1 MITETAITHIRVA
14 QRFEPSQSWFH
25 KAIVTGTPHYSNQ
38 QIRKRPVGALCFSKG
53 TSISFLLN
61 SLGRLLW
68 FFWKVL
74 FFYQFL
80 KRHNV
85 FEIRNESTEIINNNM
100 WVVFWHHFL
109 SVQERIPWI
118 AREAVFLPAKN
129 TSQSSNKSNPR
140 LFWSSFTS
148 LCDWFRKL
156 APPSQPIKCK
166 NYTYGRPRFPALQSV
181 GLVLLR
187 VLIGSFWF
195 YETRSKPIGGKLESK
210 IAKWKL

>member
-1 MITETAITHIRVA
+1 MKNIWVPL
-14 QRFEPSQSWFH
+14 RFVPSQFWFH
-25 KAIVTGTPHYSNQ
+25 KTIVTSTPHCSDQ
-38 QIRKRPVGALCFSKG
+38 QIGKRFVGALCFSKG

-100 WVVFWHHFL
+100 WVAFGVISCQYRKGFHEL
-109 SVQERIPWI
+109 LGKRP
-118 AREAVFLPAKN
+118 FLPAK
-129 TSQSSNKSNPR
+129 SIFQSSDKSNPR
-140 LFWSSFTS
+140 LFWFSFTS

-166 NYTYGRPRFPALQSV
+166 IYTNGRPRFPALQSV
-181 GLVLLR
+181 GLLLLR

-210 IAKWKL
+210 IAK

>member
-1 MITETAITHIRVA
+1 MKNIWVPLG
-14 QRFEPSQSWFH
+14 FVPSQFWFH
-25 KAIVTGTPHYSNQ
+25 KTIVTSTPHCSDQ
-38 QIRKRPVGALCFSKG
+38 QIGKRPVGALCFSKG

-85 FEIRNESTEIINNNM
+85 FEIRNESTEIINNNI
-100 WVVFWHHFL
+100 WVAFGVSSCQYRKGFHEL
-109 SVQERIPWI
+109 LGKRP
-118 AREAVFLPAKN
+118 FLPAK
-129 TSQSSNKSNPR
+129 SIFQSSDKSNPR
-140 LFWSSFTS
+140 LFWFSFTS

-166 NYTYGRPRFPALQSV
+166 IYTNGRPRFPALQSV
-181 GLVLLR
+181 GLLLLR

-195 YETRSKPIGGKLESK
+195 YKTRSKPIGGKLESK
-210 IAKWKL
+210 IAK

>member
-1 MITETAITHIRVA
+1 MR
-14 QRFEPSQSWFH
+14 S
-25 KAIVTGTPHYSNQ
+25 
-38 QIRKRPVGALCFSKG
+38 VGVLCLSKG
-53 TSISFLLN
+53 ISVSYSLN

-118 AREAVFLPAKN
+118 VREAVFLPAKN

-181 GLVLLR
+181 GLLLLR

-195 YETRSKPIGGKLESK
+195 YNTRSKPIGGKLESK
-210 IAKWKL
+210 IAK